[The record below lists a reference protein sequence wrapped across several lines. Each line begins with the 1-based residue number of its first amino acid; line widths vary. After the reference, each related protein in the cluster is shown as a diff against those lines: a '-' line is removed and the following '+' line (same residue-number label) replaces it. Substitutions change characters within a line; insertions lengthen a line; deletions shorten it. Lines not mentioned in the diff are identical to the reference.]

1 MNKKKFFLS
10 MLVTILVVVVIGGGL
25 ATANFLFGTS
35 LSDEI
40 SRYLDKTTT
49 DKVNVL
55 LMGLDEDKIRADVI
69 MVVSVD
75 PKENTVNVL
84 SIPRDTRVQYSESKY
99 DKINHAMGY
108 KNPEETIIRLVKQV
122 TGMPIHYY
130 CEVDF
135 AGFRNV
141 IDILGGV
148 EFDVPQD
155 MDYTD
160 PAQGLE
166 IHLRAGRQLLGGE
179 QAMQLVRYR
188 KGYAMQD
195 IRRTEVQQEF
205 LRALARRCLSPQ
217 NIGRLPE
224 LLSIMRQS
232 VTTDLSLGNFLYF
245 AQALHT
251 CGVSELY
258 CCTLAGEGVT
268 VNGVSYYPLYEG
280 RLLETVNAHL
290 NPYDAPRTSADV
302 RVITPQR
309 VGMYQKPET
318 KQKQTPP
325 EKAPARTEIQPMP
338 NDPALWS

>member
-84 SIPRDTRVQYSESKY
+84 SIPRDTRVQYSESKH

-148 EFDVPQD
+148 EFDVPID
-155 MDYTD
+155 MNYDD
-160 PAQGLE
+160 PAQNLHIHVNKGLQKLDGYNAEGVVRFRHTYVNGDADRISLQQDFLKAMFEQKLQPQYITKAPAIIKE
-166 IHLRAGRQLLGGE
+166 IYAHVKTNFSVADASKYLGMLKNMTSDSL
-179 QAMQLVRYR
+179 QTYM
-188 KGYAMQD
+188 
-195 IRRTEVQQEF
+195 
-205 LRALARRCLSPQ
+205 
-217 NIGRLPE
+217 LP
-224 LLSIMRQS
+224 
-232 VTTDLSLGNFLYF
+232 
-245 AQALHT
+245 
-251 CGVSELY
+251 
-258 CCTLAGEGVT
+258 GEGKYIG
-268 VNGVSYYPLYEG
+268 GVSYFVYRPE
-280 RLLETVNAHL
+280 
-290 NPYDAPRTSADV
+290 
-302 RVITPQR
+302 
-309 VGMYQKPET
+309 ET
-318 KQKQTPP
+318 KEMILTGFGYP
-325 EKAPARTEIQPMP
+325 EEEAAKLKETASASPSASGKAQ
-338 NDPALWS
+338 